1 MVKKDAILFF
11 YAPWCGHC
19 KESDI
24 LKSWIYTNK
33 SLGFLY
39 LIFMFLSQIFVNVLV
54 LQEFDPVLKKV
65 AKKLSKTNENIV
77 FGKIDGTVN
86 DKPYMFPDL
95 KVNLTSSVINLILR
109 TSGQKKVL
117 NIKFRFE
124 KKHISPFYLT
134 FVQNLLKIVES
145 WDNFPFPSICV
156 FF

>member
-1 MVKKDAILFF
+1 
-11 YAPWCGHC
+11 
-19 KESDI
+19 
-24 LKSWIYTNK
+24 
-33 SLGFLY
+33 
-39 LIFMFLSQIFVNVLV
+39 MFLSQIFVNVLV

-95 KVNLTSSVINLILR
+95 KVNLTSSVINLTLR

-124 KKHISPFYLT
+124 KKVYLA
-134 FVQNLLKIVES
+134 LLS
-145 WDNFPFPSICV
+145 DICSKS
-156 FF
+156 FKNS